1 MCNTACEEK
10 LNGKLDVVLEK
21 MIPIVEIQHDQ
32 ENRIRMLEQSKCPNH
47 DELNKKVDSV
57 VIAQAI
63 NNIKLAVIIG
73 ISGSLGSM
81 VTLTILGLAAKIML

>member
-10 LNGKLDVVLEK
+10 LNGKMDVILEK
-21 MIPIVEIQHDQ
+21 MIPIVEIQHDLK
-32 ENRIRMLEQSKCPNH
+32 NRIRILEQSKCPNH
-47 DELNKKVDSV
+47 KELNKKVDSV
-57 VIAQAI
+57 IIAQAV

-81 VTLTILGLAAKIML
+81 ITITTLGLVAKMLI